1 MHNYK
6 FTRFIGKQNGEQ
18 LTIPTGKDDI
28 ISDDYIYYCISA
40 TPHALFC

>member
-28 ISDDYIYYCISA
+28 ISDDYYCISA